1 MNTNMLSLGTAKV
14 DITPGHPVPLAGFSE
29 RNGLYRDIHRKLY
42 ARVWFFRQTDR
53 TGTERNALLVQAD
66 LIWWGSDVADALIRD
81 VRRRWRTEA
90 VILHASH
97 THSGPQTTATFTSFL
112 GKPDPD
118 YIRFVKERLLAGIDA
133 AARNTEPVVIFKA
146 AGRCHIAVNR
156 RKRREDGT
164 VGMAPNPAGPVD
176 SEVQV
181 VKFAKPDGA
190 CKGVLFHYACHP
202 TTTRD
207 NAVSSE
213 FPGAAM
219 EAVESAYPYP
229 VVASF
234 LQGCCGDV
242 RPALVR
248 EGQFVNGTREDVEA
262 FGRTLA
268 DEVLRVLNGPM
279 DELASSLGAMKR
291 AEIELPVDPVPDE
304 QELKAAASKEG
315 VYAEWARLLLD
326 HPERRKPTVPLR
338 LSLLQLADALALLAI
353 DAEVVV
359 EYGLAIKRLSRGR
372 VLPLPYSNGMIG
384 YLPTARQIDE
394 GGYESR
400 ESLYFFGLPGPFAA
414 EAERLVMERIAAL
427 ING

>member
-1 MNTNMLSLGTAKV
+1 MKTNQLSLGTAKV
-14 DITPGHPVPLAGFSE
+14 DITPAHPVPLAGFSE
-29 RNGLYRDIHRKLY
+29 RNGLYRDIHRKLF
-42 ARVWFFRQTDR
+42 ARVWFFKQTET
-53 TGTERNALLVQAD
+53 TGTVRNAVLVQAD

-81 VRRRWRTEA
+81 VRTRWRTDT

-97 THSGPQTTATFTSFL
+97 THSGPQTTEKFTSYL
-112 GKPDPD
+112 GRPDPD
-118 YIRFVKERLLAGIDA
+118 YIRYVKERVLAGIEA
-133 AARNTEPVVIFKA
+133 AERDTEPVVISKA
-146 AGRCHIAVNR
+146 SGRCHIAVNR
-156 RKRREDGT
+156 RKRCEDGS
-164 VGMAPNPAGPVD
+164 VGMAPNPDGPVD
-176 SEVQV
+176 PEVLV
-181 VKFAKPDGA
+181 VKFAKPDGV

-207 NAVSSE
+207 NFVSSE

-219 EAVESAYPYP
+219 EAVESAFPHP

-248 EGQFVNGTREDVEA
+248 EGQFVSGTREDVDTL
-262 FGRTLA
+262 GRTLA

-279 DELASSLGAMKR
+279 DVLSPSLGEMKR
-291 AEIELPVDPVPDE
+291 VEIELPVGQVPDE

-315 VYAEWARLLLD
+315 VFAEWARLLLD
-326 HPERRKPTVPLR
+326 DPERRKPTVPLR
-338 LSLLQLADALALLAI
+338 ISLLPLADALALLAI
-353 DAEVVV
+353 DAEAVV

-384 YLPTARQIDE
+384 YLPTARQIEE

-400 ESLYFFGLPGPFAA
+400 ESLYFFGLPGPFSGR
-414 EAERLVMERIAAL
+414 AERLVMERIAAL